1 MTAHTAPAE
10 NAAAR
15 GFAFALSAYLL
26 WGLLPLYLKLVGHIP
41 AVEVLAHRI
50 VWSVPFA
57 GVVLIL
63 LGRTGDVKSALRS
76 PRTLAMAALTAAL
89 ISINWGVYVWAIAA
103 ERTVEA
109 SFGYYINPLVSV
121 LMGAV
126 FLKEKLSRLQMVA
139 VALAAIAVALLTITA
154 GGLPWVSLVLAF
166 SFAVYGFFRKTLPIG
181 PSQGFFLEVMVL
193 CLPALGYVL
202 WLGMRGEGHFVL
214 SGPADMLLLVGCGV
228 VTAGPLMLYGFGA
241 KLLRLSTIGIM
252 QYIAPSMI
260 FLLAVFVFGEPFG
273 ETRLLAFGLIWIA
286 LALYSWSM
294 YRDRGASA

>member
-1 MTAHTAPAE
+1 MTVDTAPAE

-15 GFAFALSAYLL
+15 GFAFAFSAYFL
-26 WGLLPLYLKLVGHIP
+26 WGLLPLYLKLVGHVP
-41 AVEVLAHRI
+41 AVEVLAHR
-50 VWSVPFA
+50 VLWSVPLA
-57 GVVLIL
+57 GMVLIL
-63 LGRTGDVKSALRS
+63 LGRTADVKAALRS
-76 PRTLAMAALTAAL
+76 PRTLAMATLTAAL
-89 ISINWGVYVWAIAA
+89 ISVNWGVYVWAIAA

-109 SFGYYINPLVSV
+109 SLGYYINPLVSV

-126 FLKEKLSRLQMVA
+126 FLKERLSRLQMVA
-139 VALAAIAVALLTITA
+139 IALAAAAVALLTVRA

-193 CLPALGYVL
+193 CLPALAYIA
-202 WLGMRGEGHFVL
+202 WLAMRGEGHFVL
-214 SGPADMLLLVGCGV
+214 TAPADMLLLVGCGV

-294 YRDRGASA
+294 YRDRGTPA